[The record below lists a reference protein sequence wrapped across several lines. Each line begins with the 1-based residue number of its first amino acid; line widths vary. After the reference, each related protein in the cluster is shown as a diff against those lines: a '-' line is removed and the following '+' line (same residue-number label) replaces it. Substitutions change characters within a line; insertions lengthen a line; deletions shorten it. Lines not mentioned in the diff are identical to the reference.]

1 MCTCHQIH
9 ILNKGPMVLPWSI
22 CVSQCLSDT
31 TITVKTIP
39 VLTMMIFSHVT
50 RRKTLSSIIIV
61 KIYIHFCTD
70 DKIKL
75 VKSSFSV
82 TGSCKQYLKLGPNY
96 IIYFDSRGLF
106 RILSNKKDDRKK
118 SVTLHKMFRLRCLT
132 GYEIRFSIQRLDSSK
147 RFRQNQ
153 KRIC

>member
-9 ILNKGPMVLPWSI
+9 ILNKGPLVLPWSI

-31 TITVKTIP
+31 SITVKTIP
-39 VLTMMIFSHVT
+39 VLAMMIFSHVVT

-82 TGSCKQYLKLGPNY
+82 TGSCK
-96 IIYFDSRGLF
+96 
-106 RILSNKKDDRKK
+106 
-118 SVTLHKMFRLRCLT
+118 
-132 GYEIRFSIQRLDSSK
+132 
-147 RFRQNQ
+147 
-153 KRIC
+153 